1 MDKIVR
7 IYGGLGNQIF
17 QYLYGQYLADKTGAE
32 VYFYYGVTKSKK
44 AEKRDFELQRVFP
57 EIRVKSNWIIAFMSK
72 YKIIEFI
79 FRKTRPLQYLFRVIF
94 EHRENGYSNNVV
106 NRGRLFV
113 GYWQNVDMLKDQLE
127 LIRCSNWSA
136 RLTPLLGDA
145 IYTNID
151 KNSVALHVRRGDYL
165 KLSTI
170 YHRVTME
177 YYLTALR
184 LISKDYVVS
193 KVFVFSDDIEWCR
206 ENLDLVNYDVQYMD
220 KGGVVEDFAA
230 ISNCKHKIIANST
243 FSLLAALL
251 SPQDGLIIAPEYWA
265 NGSHD
270 IILTKE
276 IIRIA
281 N

>member
-7 IYGGLGNQIF
+7 LYGGLGNQIF
-17 QYLYGQYLADKTGAE
+17 QYLYGQYLADKSGSD

-44 AEKRDFELQRVFP
+44 AEKRDFELQRLFP
-57 EIRVKSNWIIAFMSK
+57 EIRVKSNWIIAFMTK
-72 YKIIEFI
+72 CKILEFI
-79 FRKTRPLQYLFRVIF
+79 LRNTRLLQYFFRVVF
-94 EHRENGYSNNVV
+94 EHSENGYSNNVV
-106 NRGRLFV
+106 NRGRLFI
-113 GYWQNVDMLKDQLE
+113 GYWQNVDRLKGQLE
-127 LIRCSNWSA
+127 FIRCSNWSV
-136 RLTPLLGDA
+136 RVTSLLGDE
-145 IYTNID
+145 IYTNSY

-170 YHRVTME
+170 YHRVSTE
-177 YYLTALR
+177 YYLTALS
-184 LISKDYVVS
+184 LLSKDYVLS

-206 ENLDLVNYDVQYMD
+206 ENLDLASYDVQYMD
-220 KGGVVEDFAA
+220 KGDVIQDFVA

-251 SPQDGLIIAPEYWA
+251 SPQDGLIIAPEHWA

-270 IILTKE
+270 IVLPKE